1 MVAGG
6 RQNANVPIEWR
17 PGTDKKIDEEGRIM
31 QRAMRVAAIIGC
43 ASALLLAPAA
53 WAAETYPAKPI
64 RLVVGFAPGGANDL
78 VARAIAA
85 RLGPRLGQ
93 QVVVENRAGA
103 GGNIGTELV
112 ARAAPDGYTLLLAS
126 VASFAI
132 SPALLGKVP
141 FDPINDFAPVAQ
153 TALVTSLLSAHPSL
167 PATTLKQFVALAQRA
182 PGKVNYATPGAGS
195 IAHLSAE
202 LFWHTAGIKLNH
214 IPYKGGAP
222 AVMDV
227 TAGHVESIFSLIST
241 QTPHVR
247 AGKLHALAVTSAK
260 RSAALPQVPT
270 IAESGYTG
278 FEASGWLGL
287 SFPAKT
293 PRAIVDR
300 VHKETVAVL
309 KMPEV
314 QAQFEDLGLD
324 AEVLDPGAFHARIKA
339 DYAKW
344 GKLVRDA
351 GIKGGE

>member
-1 MVAGG
+1 M
-6 RQNANVPIEWR
+6 
-17 PGTDKKIDEEGRIM
+17 
-31 QRAMRVAAIIGC
+31 MRDCKSHSCC
-43 ASALLLAPAA
+43 AFLLGIALLQAAPGAG
-53 WAAETYPAKPI
+53 WSAEAYPSKPI
-64 RLVVGFAPGGANDL
+64 RLIVGFAPGGANDL
-78 VARAIAA
+78 VARAVAA

-93 QVVVENRAGA
+93 QVLVENRGGA

-126 VASFAI
+126 VASFAM

-141 FDPINDFAPVAQ
+141 FDPVHDFAPVTQ

-167 PATTLKQFVALAQRA
+167 PARSLKEFVVLAKRT
-182 PGKVNYATPGAGS
+182 PGRINYATPGAGS
-195 IAHLSAE
+195 IAHLAAE
-202 LFWHTAGIKLNH
+202 LFWHTAGIELNH
-214 IPYKGGAP
+214 IPYKGGGP
-222 AVMDV
+222 AVMDAM
-227 TAGHVESIFSLIST
+227 AGHVESIFSLIST

-247 AGKLHALAVTSAK
+247 SGKLHALAASSAK

-270 IAESGYTG
+270 IAESGYPG

-287 SFPAKT
+287 AFPAKT

-300 VHKETVAVL
+300 VHHETAAVL
-309 KMPEV
+309 NLREV

-324 AEVLDPGAFHARIKA
+324 AEVLDPEAFQAKIKA
-339 DYAKW
+339 DFSRW

>member
-1 MVAGG
+1 MIRSHA
-6 RQNANVPIEWR
+6 RYP
-17 PGTDKKIDEEGRIM
+17 
-31 QRAMRVAAIIGC
+31 
-43 ASALLLAPAA
+43 ASAILLSGVVLASAVLRDA
-53 WAAETYPAKPI
+53 WPAETYPVKPI

-78 VARAIAA
+78 VARAVAA

-132 SPALLGKVP
+132 SPALLGKAP
-141 FDPINDFAPVAQ
+141 FDPINDFAPVVQ

-167 PATTLKQFVALAQRA
+167 PARSLKQFVALAKRA
-182 PGKVNYATPGAGS
+182 PGTVNYATPGAGS

-214 IPYKGGAP
+214 IPYKGGGP
-222 AVMDV
+222 AVVDAM
-227 TAGHVESIFSLIST
+227 AGHVESIFSLIST

-247 AGKLHALAVTSAK
+247 AGKLHALAVSSAK

-270 IAESGYTG
+270 MAESGYPG

-287 SFPAKT
+287 AFPAKT

-309 KMPEV
+309 NTREV

-324 AEVLDPGAFHARIKA
+324 AEALDPGAFHARIKA

-351 GIKGGE
+351 GIRGGE